1 MMKKKL
7 AIHYHI
13 MLIPAL
19 VLLALFSIYP
29 LFGLLIAFQDFK
41 PGLGVWRSPFVGLE
55 NFKYMF
61 SLPDTKQIFYNTIS
75 IAVMKIILTQLS
87 AIIFALLL
95 NEVRN
100 ILFKRTVQTIVYLPH
115 FISWVLLG
123 GIIINILSLDGIVN
137 TALARLGL
145 PQIFFLGDNRYF
157 PGVVVGTHVWQEF
170 GFSAIIYLAALTG
183 ISPSLYESAAI
194 DGAGRFKKLWYISLP
209 GIVPTIILLLTLD
222 LQNVL
227 NAGFE
232 QILNLYNP
240 MVYQSGDIID
250 TYVYRAGLREFQYE
264 LATAVGLLKSVVSFI
279 LIAISYFLASRFAN
293 YRIF

>member
-1 MMKKKL
+1 MKTNKV
-7 AIHYHI
+7 AIHYHV
-13 MLIPAL
+13 MLIPAV

-29 LFGLLIAFQDFK
+29 MFGLLIAFQDFK
-41 PGLGVWRSPFVGLE
+41 PGLGIWRSPFVGLE
-55 NFKYMF
+55 NFAYMF
-61 SLPDTKQIFYNTIS
+61 QLPDTKQIFYNTIS
-75 IAVMKIILTQLS
+75 IAVMKIILTQVS
-87 AIIFALLL
+87 AIVFALLL
-95 NEVRN
+95 NEVRSL
-100 ILFKRTVQTIVYLPH
+100 LFKRAVQTIVYLPH

-137 TALARLGL
+137 TTLQRLGM
-145 PQIFFLGDNRYF
+145 PEIFFLGSNAYF
-157 PGVVVGTHVWQEF
+157 PGVIVGTHVWQEF

-194 DGAGRFKKLWYISLP
+194 DGAGRFKKLLYISLP
-209 GIVPTIILLLTLD
+209 GILPVVILLLTLD
-222 LQNVL
+222 MQNVL

-240 MVYQSGDIID
+240 MVYESGDIID

-264 LATAVGLLKSVVSFI
+264 LGTAVGLLKSVVSFI
-279 LIAISYFLASRFAN
+279 LITISYFLASRFAG